1 MSISKNQSLTV
12 LVLLFATFSSASTL
26 GKEDSTKSDSF
37 WSKIKLFSIDITA
50 TESAYSSSWVGGEA
64 SSASWVANCNIVFAS
79 PLFEDLEVRS
89 RFKFSFGQT
98 YTQNLETKVWN
109 KPIKST
115 DLIDLDNVF
124 SRPIDW
130 LIDWPVDPYL
140 AQRIETQFYDGSNPR
155 KKLPLSPVKF
165 TESFGVTRT
174 FYKKDKKLVVS
185 RLGFAIRQTITKTIT
200 DTIALTHELLTTNN
214 RGIES
219 VSEVDLPLH
228 KHVRYNGK
236 LSLFKSLYD
245 SKSYD
250 LKGTE
255 FENDWKA
262 VELNFENGFI
272 GKVTKHITF
281 NLYLQF
287 LYDKRISRQVRIK
300 QTLALGLVYKPK

>member
-26 GKEDSTKSDSF
+26 GKEDSTKSYSF

-64 SSASWVANCNIVFAS
+64 SSASWVANFNIVFAS
-79 PLFEDLEVRS
+79 PFLKNYEARS

-98 YTQNLETKVWN
+98 YTQNLETKVWD
-109 KPIKST
+109 KPKKST
-115 DLIDLDNVF
+115 DLIYLDNVI
-124 SRPIDW
+124 SRPIA
-130 LIDWPVDPYL
+130 LPIDPYFAL
-140 AQRIETQFYDGSNPR
+140 RIETQLYDGSNPK
-155 KKLPLSPVKF
+155 KKLSYSPLYI

-185 RLGFAIRQTITKTIT
+185 RFGVAIRQTFTKTIT
-200 DTIALTHELLTTNN
+200 DTIALTYKELTTIN

-236 LSLFKSLYD
+236 LSLFKSYYD
-245 SKSYD
+245 SKSDD

-300 QTLALGLVYKPK
+300 QTLALGFLYKPK